1 MLVRLIDF
9 LDFLKIK
16 KYRQDLVSLDSARFL
31 TRGNMLNITTFFPA
45 LDPGKEIVTAIS
57 KENGDSVLG
66 QITLQ
71 AGSNVANLAFL
82 SPEDAPSHLQ
92 LEMIEFLI
100 TQAGE
105 LGCFSLQAEVEED
118 SPVFKVLRQAGFSIY
133 AWQRVWK
140 FNGTGLPRKESVWLK
155 PRNEEI
161 IEIQSLY
168 SQIVPAMLQSIEAIP
183 RKAEGLI
190 CKQGDDLQA
199 HISLSFGSTGIWVR
213 PFFHPDSAYL
223 PEWMGSI
230 MTSIPNIRSRPV
242 YICVRSYQAW
252 LESLLEDQGAT
263 VGKRQAV
270 MVRHLTSSKILE
282 TQSMKNNGSE
292 PAWAKPA
299 TPISQY
305 QPVNG
310 ENGRNE

>member
-1 MLVRLIDF
+1 MPVRLIDI
-9 LDFLKIK
+9 LDFLKLK
-16 KYRQDLVSLDSARFL
+16 KYRHDLIPLDTARFL
-31 TRGNMLNITTFFPA
+31 TRGNMLNISTLFPA
-45 LDPGKEIVTAIS
+45 LYPGKEISTGICQ
-57 KENGDSVLG
+57 ENGDSVLG
-66 QITLQ
+66 QVTLK

-82 SPEDAPSHLQ
+82 SPGNVPSHLQ

-100 TQAGE
+100 TQAGK

-140 FNGTGLPRKESVWLK
+140 LNEEGLSPNESVWLK
-155 PRNEEI
+155 PQADEI
-161 IEIQSLY
+161 IEIQNLY

-183 RKAEGLI
+183 RKADGLI

-213 PFFHPDSAYL
+213 PLIHPDAAYL
-223 PEWMGSI
+223 PEWMDTI
-230 MTSIPNIRSRPV
+230 MTSIPNIRKRPV

-252 LESLLEDQGAT
+252 LESLLESHGAT

-270 MVRHLTSSKILE
+270 MLRHLTVSKILDA
-282 TQSMKNNGSE
+282 QFVKNNNSK

-310 ENGRNE
+310 DTGRSE

>member
-1 MLVRLIDF
+1 MPVRLIDI
-9 LDFLKIK
+9 LDFLKLK
-16 KYRQDLVSLDSARFL
+16 KYRRDLVPLDTARFL
-31 TRGNMLNITTFFPA
+31 TRGNMLNISTLFPA
-45 LDPGKEIVTAIS
+45 LDPEKEISTAIY

-66 QITLQ
+66 QITLMT
-71 AGSNVANLAFL
+71 GSNVANLAFL
-82 SPEDAPSHLQ
+82 SPEDVPSHLQ

-100 TQAGE
+100 TQAGKM
-105 LGCFSLQAEVEED
+105 GCFSLQAEVDED

-140 FNGTGLPRKESVWLK
+140 LNRIGLPLKENVWVK
-155 PRNEEI
+155 PQDDEI

-183 RKAEGLI
+183 RMADGLI

-213 PFFHPDSAYL
+213 PLIHPDAAYL
-223 PEWMGSI
+223 PEWMDSI
-230 MTSIPNIRSRPV
+230 MTSIPNIRTRPV

-270 MVRHLTSSKILE
+270 MVRHLTASKILDA
-282 TQSMKNNGSE
+282 QSVKNNSTE

-310 ENGRNE
+310 DTGRNE